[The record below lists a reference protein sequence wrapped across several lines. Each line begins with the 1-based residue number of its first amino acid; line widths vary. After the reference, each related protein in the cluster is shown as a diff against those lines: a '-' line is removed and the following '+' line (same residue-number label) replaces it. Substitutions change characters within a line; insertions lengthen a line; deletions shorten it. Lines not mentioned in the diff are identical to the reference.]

1 MASTGRK
8 LGVNISELMQKADI
22 SCENLAERLG
32 YTYRDVC
39 RLTEGRL
46 LLPPMEL
53 GRIAQELGTTKEN
66 LLNYESE
73 CLVPALQYM
82 KEFDNLENLDKV
94 LDLLDE
100 YVELRESV

>member
-8 LGVNISELMQKADI
+8 LGVNIFELMQKADI

-46 LLPPMEL
+46 LLPPIEL
-53 GRIAQELGTTKEN
+53 AKVAQELGTSKEA
-66 LLNYESE
+66 LLSYDSE
-73 CLVPALQYM
+73 CSVPALQYLN
-82 KEFDNLENLDKV
+82 EFDNPENLDRI

-100 YVELRESV
+100 YVELREAI